1 MSNTSNLSFLVKDQD
16 DGIGTVDFQ
25 TAQAFLTF
33 GLNKTG
39 PQGSGGDTGLPG
51 PTGSQ
56 GTNAGPFAGGTGYYA
71 IVYDDAGAI
80 PVTSQDQVLIGSDC
94 DISLATNSVGI
105 ATPDGSISGD
115 RCTMISS
122 MNSDLGGNFSTI
134 ITSNACENTA
144 DYSSVISSKNSR
156 VLAGSHN
163 VVVASK
169 DSQISGGNFSGI
181 FASDACGITG
191 MAYNSISS
199 SLNCKITDTST
210 KYSSIFSSSD
220 STVDGSYSVML
231 GSSDSIVNGGTR
243 GGIIAS
249 TRCYNYGSTST
260 ILASVDSTINSGC
273 TNCAILACKGST
285 IPSGRTNAAVVAG
298 NGLTSTI
305 DNSLTTN
312 TLVYTVAAC
321 VPSDIILKKDIEEYV
336 GDTYDV
342 HLPKIR
348 DFETKKFK
356 MKDDLDPEQR
366 YKNGFIAQEL
376 EAIFPYTVT
385 GMFRKMYELDWVGTG
400 PTGATGIEYWEPQNT
415 GVILT
420 ENDNIILDSN
430 NDQHAYI
437 FRDEPTTYKLIIHD
451 HISHLLYYSCQK
463 LIDYYEEQQSQI
475 SILTAKLQTLEADIV
490 ALEGN

>member
-1 MSNTSNLSFLVKDQD
+1 MSNTSNLSFLVKGQD
-16 DGIGTVDFQ
+16 DGISTIDFQ
-25 TAQAFLTF
+25 TAQAFLTL

-39 PQGSGGDTGLPG
+39 PQGSVGDTGLAG

-56 GTNAGPFAGGTGYYA
+56 GTNAGPFAGGTAHYA

-122 MNSDLGGNFSTI
+122 MNSDLSGNFSTI
-134 ITSNACENTA
+134 ITS
-144 DYSSVISSKNSR
+144 
-156 VLAGSHN
+156 
-163 VVVASK
+163 
-169 DSQISGGNFSGI
+169 
-181 FASDACGITG
+181 
-191 MAYNSISS
+191 
-199 SLNCKITDTST
+199 
-210 KYSSIFSSSD
+210 IFSSSN

-336 GDTYDV
+336 GETYDV
-342 HLPKIR
+342 HLPKVR

-366 YKNGFIAQEL
+366 YKNGFIAQDL

-385 GMFRKMYELDWVGTG
+385 GMFRKMYELDWMGTG

-415 GVILT
+415 GIILT